1 MTTSE
6 QERQTQ
12 IFHLIA
18 TIAET
23 DRANVRGD
31 QRLREDLG
39 MDSLGAL
46 ELLSS
51 ISEAL
56 GIDLDVEEAMD
67 LRTVDDAWTF
77 VEKSYREQSSHARV
91 ARA

>member
-1 MTTSE
+1 MMTTQ
-6 QERQTQ
+6 QERRTKLV
-12 IFHLIA
+12 HLIA

-23 DRANVRGD
+23 DVASVRGE

-46 ELLSS
+46 ELLSTV
-51 ISEAL
+51 SEAL
-56 GIDLDVEEAMD
+56 SIDLDVEDAMD
-67 LRTVDDAWTF
+67 LRTVDDAARF
-77 VEKSYREQSSHARV
+77 VEKSYLEQHDDSV